1 MLTGLIL
8 VDSQPSDDYFTPHR
22 SRRSRVNVKIPKAC
36 AGNGLVVPELLE
48 ASKPGLYESL
58 KLFSEDAWHT
68 EILCGEQKLPPT
80 YEDYTRGFK
89 GNNDPASS
97 RSKLYTAL
105 DPQAFLL
112 MLSSALWE
120 RNLRYLEN
128 ELNTLNSRRLRNAK
142 DMDEMVRIN
151 EMLYD
156 FREDLGT
163 LVSQVEHTRTQMP
176 AYLESYYENF
186 PMIRHRHEA
195 TYMSPV
201 GHLPEILNRASKLDK
216 LILDDFQILMSSVSV
231 REGHESTR
239 QTRLATGIA
248 VLAFTYVPLTLVTG
262 IFGMNIKGHDGFV
275 WWAPI
280 VALVA
285 VVLLTVGL
293 LLLALLLVA
302 AQKIWQMY
310 RRLPR
315 GTRVA
320 AVLLHG
326 LSVLFG
332 RSRRVLTDEEAAMW
346 KDK

>member
-8 VDSQPSDDYFTPHR
+8 VDSQPSDEYFTPHR
-22 SRRSRVNVKIPKAC
+22 SKRSRVNVKLPQAC
-36 AGNGLVVPELLE
+36 AGSGLVVPELLD

-58 KLFSEDAWHT
+58 KLFSQDAWHT

-80 YEDYTRGFK
+80 YEDYTRGLS
-89 GNNDPASS
+89 GNNDPASQH
-97 RSKLYTAL
+97 SKLYTAL
-105 DPQAFLL
+105 NPQAFIL

-128 ELNTLNSRRLRNAK
+128 ELNILNSRRLRNAK

-163 LVSQVEHTRTQMP
+163 LVSQVEHTRIHMP
-176 AYLESYYENF
+176 AYLASYYENF

-201 GHLPEILNRASKLDK
+201 EHLPEILNRASRLDK
-216 LILDDFQILMSSVSV
+216 LIPDDFQILMSSVSV

-262 IFGMNIKGHDGFV
+262 IFGMNIKGQDGFV

-280 VALVA
+280 VALAA

-302 AQKIWQMY
+302 AQKIWQKY
-310 RRLPR
+310 RRFPR
-315 GTRVA
+315 GTKIA

-332 RSRRVLTDEEAAMW
+332 RSRRAMTDEEAAMW

>member
-1 MLTGLIL
+1 
-8 VDSQPSDDYFTPHR
+8 
-22 SRRSRVNVKIPKAC
+22 
-36 AGNGLVVPELLE
+36 LE

-58 KLFSEDAWHT
+58 KLFSQEAWHT

-80 YEDYTRGFK
+80 YEDYTRSLDV
-89 GNNDPASS
+89 NDDSTPS

-128 ELNTLNSRRLRNAK
+128 QVNILNIQRLRNAK
-142 DMDEMVRIN
+142 DMDEMVQIN

-163 LVSQVEHTRTQMP
+163 LVGQVEHTWTHMP
-176 AYLESYYENF
+176 AYLPVYYENF

-201 GHLPEILNRASKLDK
+201 GHLPEILKRASKLDK

-248 VLAFTYVPLTLVTG
+248 VLAFIYVPLTLVTG
-262 IFGMNIKGHDGFV
+262 IFGMNIKGQDGFV

-280 VALVA
+280 LALAGVAL
-285 VVLLTVGL
+285 LTAG
-293 LLLALLLVA
+293 LLALARLLLK
-302 AQKIWQMY
+302 AQKMWQKT
-310 RRLPR
+310 
-315 GTRVA
+315 GKVTSVA
-320 AVLLHG
+320 GIVAVLRSA
-326 LSVLFG
+326 LSMSFG
-332 RSRRVLTDEEAAMW
+332 RPRKSVMDEEAAIS
-346 KDK
+346 KYK

>member
-1 MLTGLIL
+1 M
-8 VDSQPSDDYFTPHR
+8 DSQPSLEYFTPRR
-22 SRRSRVNVKIPKAC
+22 SGRSRVNVKLPHAC
-36 AGNGLVVPELLE
+36 AGSGLVVPELLE
-48 ASKPGLYESL
+48 AAKPGLYESL
-58 KLFSEDAWHT
+58 KLFSQDAWHN

-80 YEDYTRGFK
+80 FEDYKRGINGK
-89 GNNDPASS
+89 DDPASS

-128 ELNTLNSRRLRNAK
+128 ELNILNIRRLRNAK
-142 DMDEMVRIN
+142 DMDEMVKIN

-163 LVSQVEHTRTQMP
+163 LVSQVEHTRTHMP
-176 AYLESYYENF
+176 AYLAVCYENF

-248 VLAFTYVPLTLVTG
+248 VLAFIYVPLTLVTG
-262 IFGMNIKGHDGFV
+262 IFGMNIKGQEGFV

-280 VALVA
+280 LALVG
-285 VVLLTVGL
+285 VVLLTAGL
-293 LLLALLLVA
+293 LILALLFLA
-302 AQKIWQMY
+302 ARKIWQKTGQAS
-310 RRLPR
+310 R
-315 GTRVA
+315 GTGIA
-320 AVLLHG
+320 TVLLHA
-326 LSVLFG
+326 LSVTFG
-332 RSRRVLTDEEAAMW
+332 RSGRVVMDEEAIMS
-346 KDK
+346 KHK

>member
-1 MLTGLIL
+1 
-8 VDSQPSDDYFTPHR
+8 
-22 SRRSRVNVKIPKAC
+22 
-36 AGNGLVVPELLE
+36 
-48 ASKPGLYESL
+48 
-58 KLFSEDAWHT
+58 
-68 EILCGEQKLPPT
+68 
-80 YEDYTRGFK
+80 
-89 GNNDPASS
+89 
-97 RSKLYTAL
+97 
-105 DPQAFLL
+105 
-112 MLSSALWE
+112 
-120 RNLRYLEN
+120 
-128 ELNTLNSRRLRNAK
+128 
-142 DMDEMVRIN
+142 
-151 EMLYD
+151 MLYD

-163 LVSQVEHTRTQMP
+163 LVSQVEHTRTHMP
-176 AYLESYYENF
+176 AYLAFYYENF

-216 LILDDFQILMSSVSV
+216 LILDDFHILMSSVSV

-262 IFGMNIKGHDGFV
+262 IFGMNIKGQDGFV

-280 VALVA
+280 VALAAVA
-285 VVLLTVGL
+285 LLTVGL

-302 AQKIWQMY
+302 AQKIWQKY

-315 GTRVA
+315 GTKIA

-332 RSRRVLTDEEAAMW
+332 RSRRVVTDEEAAMW

>member
-1 MLTGLIL
+1 MLIGPIL
-8 VDSQPSDDYFTPHR
+8 VDSQPSDKSFNPHR
-22 SRRSRVNVKIPKAC
+22 SRRSRVNVKLPQAC
-36 AGNGLVVPELLE
+36 TGSGLVVPELLK

-58 KLFSEDAWHT
+58 KLFSLDAWHT
-68 EILCGEQKLPPT
+68 EILCGEQKLPPM
-80 YEDYTRGFK
+80 YEDYVRSLN
-89 GNNDPASS
+89 GNNDPASP

-112 MLSSALWE
+112 MFSSALWE

-128 ELNTLNSRRLRNAK
+128 ELNILNIRRLRSTK

-163 LVSQVEHTRTQMP
+163 LVSQVEHTRTHMP
-176 AYLESYYENF
+176 AYLASYYENF

-231 REGHESTR
+231 HEGHESTR

-248 VLAFTYVPLTLVTG
+248 VLAFIYVPLTLVTG
-262 IFGMNIKGHDGFV
+262 IFGMSIKGQDGFA

-280 VALVA
+280 LALVA

-293 LLLALLLVA
+293 LVLALLLLA
-302 AQKIWQMY
+302 ARKVRQKT
-310 RRLPR
+310 RKGPR
-315 GTRVA
+315 GTRITA
-320 AVLLHG
+320 ALQYG

-332 RSRRVLTDEEAAMW
+332 RSRRLVMDEEAATW